1 MAHAND
7 ALIEGVAGAIGA
19 VIALTSTYPLLT
31 VSTLRALE
39 HKDDG
44 SGEKQLQGRL
54 RLLPGPIQDVIEFTR
69 QHSWRALF
77 AGLRPAVVATATSQ
91 GVYHTV
97 YSMLRQMAVAHQMAA
112 LRQQAHAKQQQY
124 SPSDGG
130 KSVGISVGASMLVA
144 SVAGMVNVMLTNP
157 IWVVITQ
164 MQALSRQRPG
174 MSTLSVVRQMYTD
187 QGLGGFFKGLAPSM
201 IMVINPTIQ
210 YILYES
216 LVARA
221 LEWQRSRRA
230 AHAAPRHAAGPAA
243 AATAAA
249 AAVQRHA
256 GGAAAGGKAG
266 GMALG
271 ALDIF
276 VLSALAKIGATLV
289 TYPLLVVKN
298 RLQSINRH
306 TREDMKYTGVLDAV
320 KRMLADEG
328 LGGFYKGMRVKL
340 LQTVLAAALLMM
352 LKEELFTATRQLLNM
367 TAPAGSRR
375 RIQRR

>member
-1 MAHAND
+1 
-7 ALIEGVAGAIGA
+7 
-19 VIALTSTYPLLT
+19 
-31 VSTLRALE
+31 
-39 HKDDG
+39 
-44 SGEKQLQGRL
+44 
-54 RLLPGPIQDVIEFTR
+54 
-69 QHSWRALF
+69 
-77 AGLRPAVVATATSQ
+77 
-91 GVYHTV
+91 
-97 YSMLRQMAVAHQMAA
+97 
-112 LRQQAHAKQQQY
+112 
-124 SPSDGG
+124 
-130 KSVGISVGASMLVA
+130 
-144 SVAGMVNVMLTNP
+144 
-157 IWVVITQ
+157 
-164 MQALSRQRPG
+164 
-174 MSTLSVVRQMYTD
+174 MYAD

-298 RLQSINRH
+298 RLQVG
-306 TREDMKYTGVLDAV
+306 GV
-320 KRMLADEG
+320 
-328 LGGFYKGMRVKL
+328 
-340 LQTVLAAALLMM
+340 AALYSCACVDDTCCISRSSSSHATAAKPMGWGRAEM
-352 LKEELFTATRQLLNM
+352 AAEE
-367 TAPAGSRR
+367 RR
-375 RIQRR
+375 SA